1 MKATVELMYDLV
13 NELNKA
19 ASLYYNGGN
28 SYLTD
33 EEYDDKLRLLE
44 RWEKET
50 GVIYSHS
57 PTQRV
62 GAEVLEGISKVELGR
77 PMLSLAKVHTIGE
90 IKEFANG
97 HTIIGSYKL
106 DGLSV
111 RLWYKDGQL
120 IKAATRGNGT
130 IGSDITN
137 HAKRFANIP
146 LTIPMNKEYIIDG
159 EAIITRAVFEHILNN
174 GGKFKNPRNLAA
186 GTLALLD
193 MEEVKRRKPK
203 FIGWDVI
210 AGDDDNSYKM
220 RIKHAENYGFE
231 VICPFDENI
240 SNANIMDIA
249 EGQGYPCDGVVWRF
263 DDIAYGASL
272 GATSHHYNNG
282 IAWKPKDETE
292 WTKLIDID
300 WTMGRTGV
308 LTPVAIFEPVELEG
322 TEVERANLH
331 NLSVME
337 ELLGKPYFT
346 QEIEVYK
353 ANLIIPQIKNA
364 VKLTGRR
371 EEGLKLMF
379 RIPEKCPICGGQ
391 LERVTETDS
400 TVLMCPAADCP
411 GKLVN
416 KIDHFC
422 SKKGMDIKGLSKATL
437 IKLMDWGWLN
447 EFADLYKLK
456 NHRTEWITKS
466 GFGVK
471 SVDNILN
478 AIEKSR
484 MAQYDKFLAAIGI
497 PQIGNS
503 IVKDLIDTPNT
514 YNYEEFRKAVDEK
527 WDFTQ
532 IEGIGPEK
540 AHSILSFDYSEADKV
555 YKCFESVTYATSS
568 TQEPAADLLNG
579 YVIVITG
586 SLEHFKNRTEFI
598 NFITERG
605 GKVTSSVSK
614 NTTLLINNDPDSSS
628 SKNRDAKRLGI
639 PILTEKK
646 FLEEYLT
653 L

>member
-1 MKATVELMYDLV
+1 MNATIELMYDLV

-62 GAEVLEGISKVELGR
+62 GAEVLDGIAKVELGR

-97 HTIIGSYKL
+97 YAIVGSYKL

-146 LTIPMNKEYIIDG
+146 LTIPTDKEYIIDG
-159 EAIITRAVFEHILNN
+159 EAIITKAVFEHILNN

-203 FIGWDVI
+203 FIGWDII
-210 AGDDDNSYKM
+210 AGDEDNSYKA

-231 VICPFDENI
+231 VVCPFDENI

-249 EGQGYPCDGVVWRF
+249 EGQGFPCDGVVWRF

-337 ELLGKPYFT
+337 ELLGRPYFT
-346 QEIEVYK
+346 QEVEVFK

-371 EEGLKLMF
+371 EEGIKLMF
-379 RIPEKCPICGGQ
+379 RIPEKCPICGGS

-411 GKLVN
+411 GKFVN

-437 IKLMDWGWLN
+437 IKLFDWGWLN
-447 EFADLYKLK
+447 EFADLYRLSA
-456 NHRTEWITKS
+456 HRSEWIAKP
-466 GFGVK
+466 GFGPK
-471 SVDNILN
+471 SVDNILA
-478 AIEKSR
+478 AIDASR
-484 MAQYDKFLAAIGI
+484 QADYAKFLPAIGI
-497 PQIGNS
+497 PMIGNS
-503 IVKDLIDTPNT
+503 ITKDLIKHPNLS
-514 YNYEEFRKAVDEK
+514 NYEDFRAAVDEK

-532 IEGIGPEK
+532 IEGIGVEK
-540 AHSILSFDYSEADKV
+540 ASSILNFDYSEADRV
-555 YKCFESVTYATSS
+555 YRQFVSITSVAESITA
-568 TQEPAADLLNG
+568 PAANLLEG
-579 YVIVITG
+579 QVIVITG
-586 SLEHFKNRTEFI
+586 SLEHFKNRNELTAFI
-598 NFITERG
+598 NERG
-605 GKVTSSVSK
+605 GKVTGSVSK
-614 NTTLLINNDPDSSS
+614 NTTLLINNDLDSSS

>member
-1 MKATVELMYDLV
+1 MNIDIELMYDLI

-28 SYLTD
+28 SYMSD

-62 GAEVLEGISKVELGR
+62 GAEILDGISKIELGR
-77 PMLSLAKVHTIGE
+77 PMLSLAKVHTIQE
-90 IKEFANG
+90 IKDFANG
-97 HTIIGSYKL
+97 HEIIGSYKL

-120 IKAATRGNGT
+120 VRAATRGNGT
-130 IGSDITN
+130 VGSDITN
-137 HAKRFANIP
+137 HVKRFANVP
-146 LTIPMNKEYIIDG
+146 LTIPLKDEYIIDG
-159 EAIITRAVFEHILNN
+159 EAIITKAVFDHILNK

-193 MEEVKRRKPK
+193 MEEVKRRQLK
-203 FIGWDVI
+203 FIGWDII
-210 AGDDDNSYKM
+210 AGDSDNSYRK
-220 RIKHAENYGFE
+220 RIKHAEYYGFE
-231 VICPFDENI
+231 VICPYSQNI

-249 EGQGYPCDGVVWRF
+249 EAQGFPCDGVVWRF

-292 WTKLIDID
+292 WTNLIDID

-337 ELLGKPYFT
+337 EVLGRPYFN
-346 QEIEVYK
+346 QEIEVFK
-353 ANLIIPQIKNA
+353 ANLIIPQIKSA

-371 EEGLKLMF
+371 EEGIKLMF
-379 RIPEKCPICGGQ
+379 QIPDKCPICGGS

-400 TVLMCPAADCP
+400 TVLMCTAADCP

-422 SKKGMDIKGLSKATL
+422 SKKGMDIKGLSKATI
-437 IKLMDWGWLN
+437 IKLIEWGWLN
-447 EFADLYKLK
+447 EFADLYKLSA
-456 NHRTEWITKS
+456 HRAEWIAKP
-466 GFGVK
+466 GFGPK
-471 SVDNILN
+471 SVDNILA
-478 AIEKSR
+478 AIDASR
-484 MAQYDKFLAAIGI
+484 HADYAKFLPAIGI
-497 PQIGNS
+497 PMIGNS
-503 IVKDLIDTPNT
+503 ITKDLIKHPNLS
-514 YNYEEFRKAVDEK
+514 NYEDFRAAVDTA

-532 IEGIGPEK
+532 IEGIGAEK
-540 AHSILSFDYSEADKV
+540 AGSILSFDYSEADRV
-555 YKCFESVTYATSS
+555 YQQFVSITSVAESTAV
-568 TQEPAADLLNG
+568 PANDLLEG
-579 YVIVITG
+579 QVIVITG
-586 SLEHFKNRTEFI
+586 SLEHFKNRNELTAFI
-598 NFITERG
+598 NERG
-605 GKVTSSVSK
+605 GKVTGSVSK
-614 NTTLLINNDPDSSS
+614 NTTLLINNDPESSS

-646 FLEEYLT
+646 FLENYLT

>member
-1 MKATVELMYDLV
+1 MK
-13 NELNKA
+13 
-19 ASLYYNGGN
+19 
-28 SYLTD
+28 
-33 EEYDDKLRLLE
+33 
-44 RWEKET
+44 
-50 GVIYSHS
+50 I
-57 PTQRV
+57 
-62 GAEVLEGISKVELGR
+62 
-77 PMLSLAKVHTIGE
+77 
-90 IKEFANG
+90 EF
-97 HTIIGSYKL
+97 
-106 DGLSV
+106 
-111 RLWYKDGQL
+111 
-120 IKAATRGNGT
+120 
-130 IGSDITN
+130 
-137 HAKRFANIP
+137 
-146 LTIPMNKEYIIDG
+146 
-159 EAIITRAVFEHILNN
+159 
-174 GGKFKNPRNLAA
+174 
-186 GTLALLD
+186 
-193 MEEVKRRKPK
+193 
-203 FIGWDVI
+203 
-210 AGDDDNSYKM
+210 
-220 RIKHAENYGFE
+220 
-231 VICPFDENI
+231 
-240 SNANIMDIA
+240 
-249 EGQGYPCDGVVWRF
+249 
-263 DDIAYGASL
+263 
-272 GATSHHYNNG
+272 
-282 IAWKPKDETE
+282 
-292 WTKLIDID
+292 
-300 WTMGRTGV
+300 
-308 LTPVAIFEPVELEG
+308 
-322 TEVERANLH
+322 
-331 NLSVME
+331 
-337 ELLGKPYFT
+337 
-346 QEIEVYK
+346 
-353 ANLIIPQIKNA
+353 
-364 VKLTGRR
+364 
-371 EEGLKLMF
+371 F

-456 NHRTEWITKS
+456 NHRAEWITKS

>member
-1 MKATVELMYDLV
+1 MNIDIELMYDLIK
-13 NELNKA
+13 ELNKA

-28 SYLTD
+28 SYMSD

-62 GAEVLEGISKVELGR
+62 GAEILNGIPKVELGR
-77 PMLSLAKVHTIGE
+77 PMLSLAKVHTIQE
-90 IKEFANG
+90 IKDFANG
-97 HTIIGSYKL
+97 HEIIGSYKL

-111 RLWYKDGQL
+111 RLWYNDGQL
-120 IKAATRGNGT
+120 IRAATRGNGT

-137 HAKRFANIP
+137 HVKRFANVP
-146 LTIPMNKEYIIDG
+146 LTIPIKTEYIIDG
-159 EAIITRAVFEHILNN
+159 EAIITRAVFDHILNK

-193 MEEVKRRKPK
+193 MEEVRRRQLK

-210 AGDDDNSYKM
+210 AGDSDNSYRK
-220 RIKHAENYGFE
+220 RIKHAEYYGFE
-231 VICPFDENI
+231 VICPYSQDI

-249 EGQGYPCDGVVWRF
+249 EAQGFPCDGVVWRF
-263 DDIAYGASL
+263 DDITYGASL

-292 WTKLIDID
+292 WTNLIDID
-300 WTMGRTGV
+300 WTMGRTGA
-308 LTPVAIFEPVELEG
+308 LTPVAMFEPVELEG

-337 ELLGKPYFT
+337 ETLHGTGWPGQLVR
-346 QEIEVYK
+346 IEK
-353 ANLIIPQIKNA
+353 KNMIIPQIVEAEWPPIMTIEFFK
-364 VKLTGRR
+364 
-371 EEGLKLMF
+371 
-379 RIPEKCPICGGQ
+379 IPEKCPICGGS

-400 TVLMCPAADCP
+400 TVLMCMAADCP

-422 SKKGMDIKGLSKATL
+422 SKKGMDIKGLSKATI
-437 IKLMDWGWLN
+437 IKLIDWGWVE
-447 EFADLYKLK
+447 EFADLYELST
-456 NHRTEWITKS
+456 HRTEWIAKP
-466 GFGVK
+466 GFGPK
-471 SVDNILN
+471 SVDNILS
-478 AIEKSR
+478 AIEASR
-484 MAQYDKFLAAIGI
+484 HADYAKFLPAIGI
-497 PQIGNS
+497 PMIGNS
-503 IVKDLIDTPNT
+503 ITKDIIQHPELS
-514 YNYEEFRKAVDEK
+514 NYEDFRAAVNAS

-532 IEGIGPEK
+532 IEGIGVEK
-540 AHSILSFDYSEADKV
+540 AGSILTFDYTEADKV
-555 YKCFESVTYATSS
+555 YQQFVSITSLAESATS
-568 TQEPAADLLNG
+568 PATNLLEG
-579 YVIVITG
+579 QVIVVTG
-586 SLEHFKNRTEFI
+586 SLEHFKNRNELTAFI
-598 NFITERG
+598 NERG
-605 GKVTSSVSK
+605 GKVTGSVSK
-614 NTTLLINNDPDSSS
+614 NTTLLINNDLESPS

-646 FLEEYLT
+646 FLENYLT